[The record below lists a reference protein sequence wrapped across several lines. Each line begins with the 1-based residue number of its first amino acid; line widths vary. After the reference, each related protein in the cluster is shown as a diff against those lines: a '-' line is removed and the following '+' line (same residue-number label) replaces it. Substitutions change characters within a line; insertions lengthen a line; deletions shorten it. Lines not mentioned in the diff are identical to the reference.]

1 MEWRLVQILVEVAS
15 NQTTYLKTEVE
26 KVSMSTAR
34 VYGLVGSKGRERS
47 SNYPKEKEVNILLP
61 RHSAKVATR

>member
-1 MEWRLVQILVEVAS
+1 VEWQLVQILVEVAS

-34 VYGLVGSKGRERS
+34 EYGLVGSKGRERS
-47 SNYPKEKEVNILLP
+47 SSYLKEKEVNILLL
-61 RHSAKVATR
+61 RHVLGW